1 MGRRS
6 KAALGRK
13 KNAERAR
20 QCQLSRSKNQPL
32 DSELL
37 LIKTETS
44 EEIGSENIEEIHF
57 DPGHIV
63 PELKQDI
70 SDEIGILTVHSSVS
84 ETEAPVIYQCS
95 LCLTQF
101 FTKSEI
107 DSHQLNYHS
116 VEPVDFEYK
125 CTNLFTILPFSSDPS
140 SSSSTAQ
147 IKSHTSEPEPL
158 SVPCI
163 GVGDIPVQNV
173 SIPWPYDDTLKFKC
187 KFCGERFY
195 SETYRHQHLRLYYKI
210 ETSAKLIQFLK
221 LFQYLVTVNRFQI
234 LS

>member
-44 EEIGSENIEEIHF
+44 EEIGSENIDEIHF
-57 DPGHIV
+57 NTRHIV

-116 VEPVDFEYK
+116 VEPLDFEYK
-125 CTNLFTILPFSSDPS
+125 CTNLFTVLPFSSDPS
-140 SSSSTAQ
+140 SSSNTAQ
-147 IKSHTSEPEPL
+147 IKSHTCEPEPI

-163 GVGDIPVQNV
+163 GDIPVQNV
-173 SIPWPYDDTLKFKC
+173 QIPWPDDDTLKFKC
-187 KFCGERFY
+187 KFCGERFS
-195 SETYRHQHLRLYYKI
+195 SETYRHEHLRLYYKI

-221 LFQYLVTVNRFQI
+221 LFQYLVLNVTRFQS